1 MIRRASPAELYSGFM
16 TAPSA
21 KSTMNSIRRIAFLIL
36 VTIALV
42 STIAISDVSFFAD
55 SEPKSSLAEEAW
67 GQAGSI
73 AYQAAARTMRSKN
86 GESRP
91 LDNVQKRYLRR
102 YFIDYIDRVQ
112 IVYNAQMMDRWVLG
126 NVAVHFGQVETI
138 AQTYCDRIY
147 LRDDYKPEDIKQ
159 LTVLAHEMVHVRQCT
174 KTGGLDQFGYQYF
187 VEYKRANRKYE
198 NNLMEREAYDLQNR
212 FAKAN

>member
-1 MIRRASPAELYSGFM
+1 
-16 TAPSA
+16 
-21 KSTMNSIRRIAFLIL
+21 MNSFRRIVFLIL
-36 VTIALV
+36 LTLALV
-42 STIAISDVSFFAD
+42 ATIGMSDVRFFAD
-55 SEPKSSLAEEAW
+55 SETKSSLADEAW

-86 GESRP
+86 GEGVP

-112 IVYNAQMMDRWVLG
+112 IIYNSQMMDRWILG

-147 LRDDYKPEDIKQ
+147 LRDDYQPEDIKQ
-159 LTVLAHEMVHVRQCT
+159 LSVLAHEMVHVRQCFQN
-174 KTGGLDQFGYQYF
+174 GGLDQFGYQYF
-187 VEYKRANRKYE
+187 VEYKRAKRKYE

-212 FAKAN
+212 FAQTNQ